1 MSCTVSV
8 SVEGFRATFFSDF
21 PQETY
26 PDAVVSAYL
35 RNAQNYVSNI
45 NYGRLRDTA
54 REYAIYLMT
63 AHLLTLKDRIEQ
75 SGSGFIG
82 YETSARVDNVS
93 VSLAPP
99 ISRDELERW
108 FELTGYGLELRAQ
121 LRTRACVPFWISAQ

>member
-8 SVEGFRATFFSDF
+8 SVEGFRATFPVFT
-21 PQETY
+21 QEAY
-26 PDAVVSAYL
+26 SDAVVSAYL
-35 RNAQNYVSNI
+35 GNAQNYVSNI

-99 ISRDELERW
+99 LSRNELERW
-108 FELTGYGLELRAQ
+108 FELSGYGLELRT
-121 LRTRACVPFWISAQ
+121 LLMTRACVPFWIKAK